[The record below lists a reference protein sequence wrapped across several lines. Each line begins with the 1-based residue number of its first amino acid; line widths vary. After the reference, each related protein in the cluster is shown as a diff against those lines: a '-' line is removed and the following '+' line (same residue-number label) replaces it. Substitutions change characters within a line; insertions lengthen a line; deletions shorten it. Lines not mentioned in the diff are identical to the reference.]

1 MICLQKIKITGI
13 PNDISLLVGFN
24 LGKKIFR
31 ENQLGNYAVE
41 KGIQLEF
48 PDTIERV
55 SASFVQGFLSA
66 YVEKVGKGLVRENVV
81 IKMKNDTLSRL
92 FMDKLY

>member
-13 PNDISLLVGFN
+13 PNDISLLVGFH
-24 LGKKIFR
+24 LGKKIFK
-31 ENQLGNYAVE
+31 ENQLGNYTVE
-41 KGIQLEF
+41 EGIELEF

-55 SASFVQGFLSA
+55 SASFVQGFLAA

-81 IKMKNDTLSRL
+81 IKMKNDTLSKL

>member
-1 MICLQKIKITGI
+1 MQKIKITGI
-13 PNDISLLVGFN
+13 PNDISLLVGFQ
-24 LGKKIFR
+24 LGKKIFK
-31 ENQLGNYAVE
+31 ENRLGNYSVE
-41 KGIQLEF
+41 DGIELEF

-66 YVEKVGKGLVRENVV
+66 YVEKVGKGLVRENIV

>member
-1 MICLQKIKITGI
+1 MICLQKIKINGI
-13 PNDISLLVGFN
+13 PNDISLLVGFQ
-24 LGKKIFR
+24 LGKKIFKV
-31 ENQLGNYAVE
+31 NQLGNYSVE
-41 KGIQLEF
+41 DGIELVF

-66 YVEKVGKGLVRENVV
+66 YVEKVGKGLVRENIV
-81 IKMKNDTLSRL
+81 IRMKNDSLSRL